1 MSIVVWHA
9 STTDTNMASIC
20 ILTNVSCLASCFAFL
35 LVLQHT
41 PQPVGRDNF
50 DDHQQADAPDSHKLV
65 VIVKKRDGIGRRGL
79 LQEVVEDTPPPA
91 DLLASGNVTG
101 NMTGNMTAVT
111 CPLDIEGFMGQ
122 ALDLKV

>member
-50 DDHQQADAPDSHKLV
+50 DDHQQADAPNSNMFRAAYRPLKW
-65 VIVKKRDGIGRRGL
+65 GRRRQL
-79 LQEVVEDTPPPA
+79 LQEVV
-91 DLLASGNVTG
+91 
-101 NMTGNMTAVT
+101 
-111 CPLDIEGFMGQ
+111 
-122 ALDLKV
+122 